1 MTDWLSKMFVPNY
14 GRVNDPDVRT
24 AYGLMAG
31 VVGIVCN
38 VALCLGKG
46 AIGLAFGSV
55 SIVAD
60 ALNNLSDAASNIV
73 ALVGFKLASRPAD
86 EGHPYGHGRY
96 EYLAGLVV
104 AVLVTAVGIEL
115 VQQGIERIVT
125 PQPVEFGLP
134 VAIVMLLSMA
144 VKAWMMSFNRTLG
157 RRIESET
164 LEATAVDS
172 RNDVITTATVFGC
185 SLLSW
190 ATGLQLDGWVALGV
204 GAFVFVGGL
213 GLVRDT
219 INPLLGEAPSPE
231 VVDRVTQIILGAPGM
246 LGMHSLLIHDYGPGR
261 KFASAHAEMSA
272 KGDPLETHEVLDGIE
287 KQVRN
292 ELGIILTLHFD
303 PVVDEADGGAGVAD
317 ATTVA
322 GGFAESKAAATVGES
337 AAAGDLAE
345 SEARPAK

>member
-1 MTDWLSKMFVPNY
+1 MTDWLSRLFVPNY
-14 GRVNDPDVRT
+14 GRVNDPEVRT

-38 VALCLGKG
+38 VLLCLAKG
-46 AIGLAFGSV
+46 AIGVLFGSV

-73 ALVGFKLASRPAD
+73 TLVGFKLASRPAD

-115 VQQGIERIVT
+115 VQQGIERIVN

-134 VAIVMLLSMA
+134 VAAVMLLSMA

-172 RNDVITTATVFGC
+172 RNDVITTATVLAC
-185 SLLSW
+185 ALISW
-190 ATGLQLDGWVALGV
+190 FTGLQLDGWVALGV
-204 GAFVFVGGL
+204 GGFVFVGGL

-219 INPLLGEAPSPE
+219 INPLLGEAPAPE
-231 VVDRVTQIILGAPGM
+231 VVDRVTQIILGAPGV

-272 KGDPLETHEVLDGIE
+272 KGDPLATHEVLDGIE
-287 KQVRN
+287 KQVRH

-303 PVVDEADGGAGVAD
+303 PVVDGRDGA
-317 ATTVA
+317 
-322 GGFAESKAAATVGES
+322 AAATDGT
-337 AAAGDLAE
+337 AAAGDPAQD
-345 SEARPAK
+345 EARPAE